1 MIAISAEIKLSI
13 IVPVY
18 NTEKYLS
25 GCLDSLLDSKTNEY
39 EVILVDDGSS
49 DSSPLLCDEYAKR
62 FDHIRVIHQ
71 KNAGLANA
79 RNTGIKNAVGEYLTF
94 VDSDDT
100 VDAGYAD
107 SVLEHIKRNDDIIV
121 YGYRVDYTQTQ
132 QSRKMQLKEMPSVD
146 AATAARE
153 LEENGCFNMVWM
165 KVYRTRMLQEHPQM
179 LFVPHTEPG
188 EDLIFNCRC
197 FMKAKSISLVNE
209 AFYHWIRRGEDTLA
223 NCFRNDLYEKNLMFI
238 DYRNRLYRSLGIYD
252 SQFSL
257 LSKGNLAY
265 IFSCVPNMYRKGH
278 IISKDRRMTFYREI
292 LNNKDV
298 ALWVKNTIPDNELH
312 QRFIRLYQKGSAG
325 RMDFYYRTAL
335 WARNT
340 FDGIWRIIRKR
351 MKK

>member
-1 MIAISAEIKLSI
+1 MIAINTKIKLSI

-25 GCLDSLLDSKTNEY
+25 GCLNSLLDCKTNEY
-39 EVILVDDGSS
+39 EIILVDDGSS
-49 DSSPLLCDEYAKR
+49 DSSPALCDRYAER

-79 RNTGIKNAVGEYLTF
+79 RNACVRIAVGEFLTF

-132 QSRKMQLKEMPSVD
+132 QIKKKQLKEMPSVD
-146 AATAARE
+146 AATAVRE
-153 LEENGCFNMVWM
+153 LEENGCFNMVCM
-165 KVYRTRMLQEHPQM
+165 KVYRNRLLQEQPQT
-179 LFVPHTEPG
+179 LFIPHTEPG
-188 EDLIFNCRC
+188 EDLIFNCEC

-209 AFYHWIRRGEDTLA
+209 SFYHWIRRGEDTLA
-223 NCFRNDLYEKNLMFI
+223 NCFRDDLYEKNRMFI
-238 DYRNRLYRSLGIYD
+238 DYRNRLYQVLGMDD

-257 LSKGNLAY
+257 LSKGNLTY
-265 IFSCVPNMYRKGH
+265 IFSCIPNMYRKGH
-278 IISKDRRMTFYREI
+278 IFSKDRRMAFYREI
-292 LNNKDV
+292 LDSKDV
-298 ALWVKNTIPDNELH
+298 ALWVNNTTPENMLH
-312 QRFIRLYQKGSAG
+312 QRFIRLYQNGSAE

-340 FDGIWRIIRKR
+340 FDGLWRMIRKR
-351 MKK
+351 TK